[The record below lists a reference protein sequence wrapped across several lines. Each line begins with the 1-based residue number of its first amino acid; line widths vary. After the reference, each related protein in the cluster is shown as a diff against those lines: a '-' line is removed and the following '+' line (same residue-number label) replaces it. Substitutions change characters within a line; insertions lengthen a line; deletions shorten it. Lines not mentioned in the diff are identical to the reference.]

1 VAAEEVHHEI
11 LCAVI
16 QAEGTDQQALT
27 AATPHNVSLHIVF
40 LRGLYRD
47 VAQEKLNL
55 FQLASRIVTEPSA
68 RPPEIVWCEF

>member
-27 AATPHNVSLHIVF
+27 AATPHNVPLHSSKCAAAHFVY
-40 LRGLYRD
+40 LGCK
-47 VAQEKLNL
+47 Q
-55 FQLASRIVTEPSA
+55 RIRSAVNDHIGIEPA
-68 RPPEIVWCEF
+68 T